1 MELVGAYL
9 HLRGQLSAFEMLIHR
24 LKILV
29 NGRTGRIS
37 IWISALLL
45 GQADHI
51 VHFWLVVSIRIVSGA
66 GDMVRSCSRAQQ
78 WVGLLVESFEGWVDC
93 WLCPWMTPK
102 ITVSVIQLV
111 LWSIVHV
118 LWWFPHQFL
127 AVVGREDSVAAG
139 SHMLGTWKLAGTL
152 NIFHLHQL
160 ADVVVG
166 LVQRPHR
173 MCKLGKIFFNIS
185 GQLLSF
191 LGCCNRVL
199 GRLCNHLRGL
209 VMNLDKLVWNKFSA
223 WLCWLAPLFLGRCS
237 RSFICLP
244 ISECRNRWWWGA
256 FQLLLLCY
264 LFDFRMVHEL
274 ELIGVHS
281 VLDIAVQAV
290 VLVAVVV
297 VPVSRIFRSCAKVFG
312 VCPSVLRWDFRRF
325 HELEILTWWVL
336 GSDGSRF
343 GHIIHGPLVGLRLL
357 LFFDFGIYYCF
368 DLHVFRVAEKPK
380 FGRRRLVCA
389 DMGHAQ
395 CCTTSSVI
403 LWLLL
408 SGTCAPQPSF
418 KLSTSAKPCLL
429 PPLVDPIWKSFGS
442 RHLLHSQT
450 IMSSYPGLNGVW
462 SCHDLPPFW
471 DSCIVAKPSVAWVRL
486 SDLLRQGSY
495 DQRPHSLR
503 LR

>member
-1 MELVGAYL
+1 
-9 HLRGQLSAFEMLIHR
+9 
-24 LKILV
+24 
-29 NGRTGRIS
+29 
-37 IWISALLL
+37 
-45 GQADHI
+45 
-51 VHFWLVVSIRIVSGA
+51 
-66 GDMVRSCSRAQQ
+66 MVRSCSRAQQ
-78 WVGLLVESFEGWVDC
+78 WVGILVESFEGWVDG

-102 ITVSVIQLV
+102 ITVSAIQLV
-111 LWSIVHV
+111 LWSIVNV
-118 LWWFPHQFL
+118 LFQFP

-139 SHMLGTWKLAGTL
+139 SHMLGTWKLTGTL

-173 MCKLGKIFFNIS
+173 MCKLGEIFFNIS

-199 GRLCNHLRGL
+199 GRLCNHLGGL
-209 VMNLDKLVWNKFSA
+209 VMYLDKLIWNKFSA
-223 WLCWLAPLFLGRCS
+223 WLCWFAPLLLRRCS

-244 ISECRNRWWWGA
+244 IGHFCGA

-312 VCPSVLRWDFRRF
+312 VCPSVLRWDFR
-325 HELEILTWWVL
+325 LSWWVL
-336 GSDGSRF
+336 GSDGPRF
-343 GHIIHGPLVGLRLL
+343 GQGPLVGLRLL

-368 DLHVFRVAEKPK
+368 DLHVFRVAEQPK

-389 DMGHAQ
+389 DMWHA
-395 CCTTSSVI
+395 
-403 LWLLL
+403 
-408 SGTCAPQPSF
+408 
-418 KLSTSAKPCLL
+418 
-429 PPLVDPIWKSFGS
+429 
-442 RHLLHSQT
+442 
-450 IMSSYPGLNGVW
+450 
-462 SCHDLPPFW
+462 
-471 DSCIVAKPSVAWVRL
+471 
-486 SDLLRQGSY
+486 
-495 DQRPHSLR
+495 
-503 LR
+503 